1 MFSVIVRSK
10 RRSLFLF
17 SYLMCLYLY
26 HDDVAKILFL
36 ITSAP
41 SFGKS
46 NEFSSG
52 VWLEELAAPYFI
64 FKKAGCEI
72 TFASPAGGPIPIDAN
87 SLRGPML
94 TDESK
99 EFLYDADAMDMFSH
113 TKKLENVT
121 SVDYDALY
129 IPGGHGCCN
138 DFVGNDSVK
147 KAIESMYAASKT
159 VAIVCHGPI
168 ALVEC
173 FKADGTTPLVQGLT
187 VTGFSDSEEAAVGHT
202 DHVPY
207 LIETK
212 FKEQGATYEKADD
225 WTSHVCVDGN
235 LVTGQNPQSS
245 KAAAQKVLEL
255 LA

>member
-1 MFSVIVRSK
+1 MTTLTVRF
-10 RRSLFLF
+10 LFLNV
-17 SYLMCLYLY
+17 CL
-26 HDDVAKILFL
+26 HHGAVAKILFL

-52 VWLEELAAPYFI
+52 LWLEELAAPYFV
-64 FKKAGCEI
+64 FKNAGCEM

-87 SLRGPML
+87 SLRGPMF
-94 TDESK
+94 TEESK

-113 TKKLENVT
+113 TKKLEDV
-121 SVDYDALY
+121 SSDDFDVLY

-187 VTGFSDSEEAAVGHT
+187 VTGFSDYEEAAVGHT

-212 FKEQGATYEKADD
+212 FKEQGATYEKAEQD
-225 WTSHVCVDGN
+225 WSSHVCVDGN
-235 LVTGQNPQSS
+235 LVTGQNPASS
-245 KAAAQKVLEL
+245 TAAAKKVLEL